1 MSDGSPRRE
10 AERKRKEE
18 ARQKQEELRKKR
30 EAEKE
35 LQEQRIKEGKAVF
48 LVRKVGKRLAEQTK
62 EEEVDIRQY
71 DTYITYRYISYNI
84 SYPYL
89 HLI

>member
-48 LVRKVGKRLAEQTK
+48 LVRKVGKRLAEQTRK
-62 EEEVDIRQY
+62 KKSIYDNMTHISHIDIYRIIY
-71 DTYITYRYISYNI
+71 HIYIFI
-84 SYPYL
+84 
-89 HLI
+89 